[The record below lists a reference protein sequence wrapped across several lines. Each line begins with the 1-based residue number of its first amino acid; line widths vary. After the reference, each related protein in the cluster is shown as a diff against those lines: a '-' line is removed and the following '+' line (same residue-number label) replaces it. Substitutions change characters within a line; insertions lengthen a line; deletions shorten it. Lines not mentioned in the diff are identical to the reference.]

1 MGVGQPLRSG
11 RIGSEAEI
19 VEGLGLEGTLKPT
32 QPQLLPWA
40 DCPPSAQAAQGPSN
54 LALSTSRDE
63 APTAFWAAVPGPHH
77 PLCKEFPPII
87 LSKLPLV

>member
-63 APTAFWAAVPGPHH
+63 AAQLSGQ
-77 PLCKEFPPII
+77 LCQCLTGNEK
-87 LSKLPLV
+87 

>member
-54 LALSTSRDE
+54 LALSTSRDG
-63 APTAFWAAVPGPHH
+63 AAQRSGQ
-77 PLCKEFPPII
+77 LYQCLTGNEK
-87 LSKLPLV
+87 